1 MKQEYLTRKKY
12 EKPVVT
18 VVKFAI
24 ERGLALSDSATNTN
38 YQQGWNLLFEE
49 NNTNTNTNNY
59 TVGNNWETI

>member
-24 ERGLALSDSATNTN
+24 ERGLAPSDRATNTN
-38 YQQGWNLLFEE
+38 YQQGGNWNLLFEE
-49 NNTNTNTNNY
+49 NNTNTNNY
-59 TVGNNWETI
+59 TVGNNWDTN